1 MLFLL
6 QKKEDLTTV
15 GQLYGMCLK
24 KLARV
29 IGIWL
34 PGWYY
39 SGPRALE
46 FTVFSAWWG
55 DLHQQARCREAR
67 QLTLTRHWLRSAT
80 SEQCRVTLSAKKIPG
95 QWRF

>member
-55 DLHQQARCREAR
+55 GSSSTCAVQRGQATDPD
-67 QLTLTRHWLRSAT
+67 QTLAPICYL
-80 SEQCRVTLSAKKIPG
+80 
-95 QWRF
+95 